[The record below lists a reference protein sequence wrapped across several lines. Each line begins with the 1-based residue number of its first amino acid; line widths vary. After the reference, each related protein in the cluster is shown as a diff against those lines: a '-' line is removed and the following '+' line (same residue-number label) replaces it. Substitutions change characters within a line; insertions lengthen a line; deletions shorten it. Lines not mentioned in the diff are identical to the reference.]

1 MPELKLSSEMVT
13 TSICRFGPM
22 SASIRNRMLVP
33 AEATPPMNRIGRM
46 PKRTI
51 SRPPTPAPTRVMIRP
66 KILLT
71 LAIWSL
77 VKPMSI

>member
-1 MPELKLSSEMVT
+1 MFRLA
-13 TSICRFGPM
+13 PM
-22 SASIRNRMLVP
+22 SASIRNRMLVA
-33 AEATPPMNRIGRM
+33 AEATPPMNRIGKI

-51 SRPPTPAPTRVMIRP
+51 NRPPIPAPTRVMIRP

-77 VKPMSI
+77 VKPWSM